1 MITCKVLGKGISR
14 ALVLVLASLG
24 NANAAMVDFTL
35 TGTVDYGDESAPNAF
50 GLTAGDTITA
60 VGSFDDSVLSGGSG
74 TIDFSSSSTNS
85 LTIYVGTETFTASN
99 DVGFGSGNGPSMTL
113 SSNLLTDFNFYALAG
128 NSGAPADF
136 SSFFDTFDDLDAM
149 SGTWAGTLTVVPVPA
164 AVWLF
169 GSGLLGL
176 AGVARRRK
184 SA

>member
-1 MITCKVLGKGISR
+1 MKTCKVLGKGLFG
-14 ALVLVLASLG
+14 ALLLILTGLG
-24 NANAAMVDFTL
+24 NANAALVNFTL
-35 TGTVDYGDESAPNAF
+35 TGTVDYGDESYPNVF

-74 TIDFSSSSTNS
+74 TIDFSSSSTNT
-85 LTIYVGTETFTASN
+85 LTLYVGTETFTASN
-99 DVGFGSGNGPSMTL
+99 DADFGTGGGPSMTL
-113 SSNLLTDFNFYALAG
+113 SSNLLTDFDIYILAG
-128 NSGAPADF
+128 INGATADF
-136 SSFFDTFDDLDAM
+136 SSFIDTFDDLDAM
-149 SGTWAGTLTVVPVPA
+149 SGTWDNTLNTVPVPA